1 MTDESPIH
9 TVHKRVCHTFLR
21 HWKAHNNAYPQAIE
35 LTDATWQQV
44 NALRKLIND
53 SMAFSLKPGWEHMLH
68 GVPLERGAS
77 LDAVRDMDGQH
88 LPLPAPTPASAAPA
102 KA

>member
-1 MTDESPIH
+1 MADTYENIITAIH
-9 TVHKRVCHTFLR
+9 E

-53 SMAFSLKPGWEHMLH
+53 SMAFSLKPG
-68 GVPLERGAS
+68 
-77 LDAVRDMDGQH
+77 
-88 LPLPAPTPASAAPA
+88 
-102 KA
+102 